1 MSHISPVSRLNAMLY
16 LVWIEFRVRMAYRN
30 RVLFGI
36 LQSIFA
42 LFAFVFVWKSLKDA
56 GLAQQAS
63 LQSLITYSVL
73 STFINAA
80 LPTELIARK
89 FEMDVASGDVS
100 HKILR
105 PLSMSSIAIATSLG
119 ALLSFF
125 VISIL
130 PVVSS
135 ALFIQNIVFP
145 GDLVTLFVFF
155 LLMVLGIVIS
165 IQLDLLAGYLCF
177 WIFQGRYVRHFFEAI
192 TTAFSGRFVPLALLP
207 AWFVAISAWFPMR
220 FIYYDPISVYSGLI
234 LPVEYGGVLLR
245 SLSWVGALSLFLILL
260 NNRAMRKIF
269 VQGG

>member
-1 MSHISPVSRLNAMLY
+1 MNSISIMSRLNAMLY

-42 LFAFVFVWKSLKDA
+42 LFAFVFVWKALKDA
-56 GLAQQAS
+56 GLVQQAS
-63 LQSLITYSVL
+63 LESLITYSVL

-100 HKILR
+100 NKILR
-105 PLSMSSIAIATSLG
+105 PLSISSIAVATSLG
-119 ALLSFF
+119 ALLSFMM
-125 VISIL
+125 ISIL
-130 PVVSS
+130 PVALS
-135 ALFIQNIVFP
+135 ALLIQNILFP
-145 GDLVTLFVFF
+145 KDFVTLFVFF
-155 LLMVLGIVIS
+155 ILMLFGIVIS

-207 AWFVAISAWFPMR
+207 AWFITLSTWFPMR
-220 FIYYDPISVYSGLI
+220 FIYYDPISVFSGLI
-234 LPVEYGGVLLR
+234 LPAEYGGVLLR
-245 SLSWVGALSLFLILL
+245 SLSWVCILSLFLVIL
-260 NNRAMRKIF
+260 NIRAMRKIF